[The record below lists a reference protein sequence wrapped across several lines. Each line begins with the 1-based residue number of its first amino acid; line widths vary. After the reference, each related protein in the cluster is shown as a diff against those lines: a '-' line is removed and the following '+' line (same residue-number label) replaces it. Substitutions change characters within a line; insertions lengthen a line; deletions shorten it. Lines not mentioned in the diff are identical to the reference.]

1 VAEQIMA
8 RIVRLA
14 NVPSDAIEP
23 ASFHM
28 AAP

>member
-1 VAEQIMA
+1 MA
-8 RIVRLA
+8 RIDRLA
-14 NVPSDAIEP
+14 NVASDAIEP